1 MWPEY
6 AGTSKNLQ
14 ILWNRPFHGIF
25 NFWHGQV
32 RENPSTP
39 LKKCLEINKTAKFE
53 IDLLKVNEQTA
64 SQSLKNLQTFVWGGG
79 GHKLTP
85 RHTNICKFSELCGA
99 IPLLAKDVIT
109 FKFGN
114 NFTNI
119 EVLFSVVSTGFLWLA
134 YIKSWK
140 NHEKV
145 YCQKK
150 SQLKSSHKQILMLW
164 NVTASLLKRF
174 CVILPRYLQLYPHI
188 LERGILH

>member
-14 ILWNRPFHGIF
+14 ILWNRPFHSIF

-32 RENPSTP
+32 RENPST

-53 IDLLKVNEQTA
+53 IDLLKVNEETA
-64 SQSLKNLQTFVWGGG
+64 PQSLKNLQTFVWW

-119 EVLFSVVSTGFLWLA
+119 RASDISRGRRPAKFRYFREIPRNSQKNAKYREIHQKYGQIHVGKTYLILILAIRLVLFTPNV
-134 YIKSWK
+134 
-140 NHEKV
+140 
-145 YCQKK
+145 
-150 SQLKSSHKQILMLW
+150 QI
-164 NVTASLLKRF
+164 
-174 CVILPRYLQLYPHI
+174 
-188 LERGILH
+188 

>member
-1 MWPEY
+1 MLVLPR
-6 AGTSKNLQ
+6 
-14 ILWNRPFHGIF
+14 ILRFSGIDLF
-25 NFWHGQV
+25 MVF
-32 RENPSTP
+32 STFDMDKLGKIRRHHWKSV
-39 LKKCLEINKTAKFE
+39 LKLIKLLRLKLICWKLMKKQ
-53 IDLLKVNEQTA
+53 LLKV
-64 SQSLKNLQTFVWGGG
+64 LKIYRLLYGG

-174 CVILPRYLQLYPHI
+174 CVILPHYLQLYPHI

>member
-32 RENPSTP
+32 RENPST

-53 IDLLKVNEQTA
+53 IDLLKVNEETA
-64 SQSLKNLQTFVWGGG
+64 PQSHKTLQTFVWW

-85 RHTNICKFSELCGA
+85 RYRNICKFSDLCGV
-99 IPLLAKDVIT
+99 IPSLAKDVIT

-150 SQLKSSHKQILMLW
+150 SQLKSSHKLPCEQRLHIFAVLAGMRK
-164 NVTASLLKRF
+164 VASADNRSNPSRNLD
-174 CVILPRYLQLYPHI
+174 
-188 LERGILH
+188 E

>member
-14 ILWNRPFHGIF
+14 ILGNRPFHGIF

-32 RENPSTP
+32 RENPST

-53 IDLLKVNEQTA
+53 IDLLKVNEETA
-64 SQSLKNLQTFVWGGG
+64 PQSHKTLQTFVWW

-85 RHTNICKFSELCGA
+85 RHTNICKFLELCGA

-134 YIKSWK
+134 YTKSWK

-174 CVILPRYLQLYPHI
+174 WVILVVTYNCTPI
-188 LERGILH
+188 F